1 MKALSACLYCNKK
14 KDCAESVQAHTFS
27 SPCFSYDDENIG
39 AALKKL
45 QSLSELRLNVNI
57 SSITNSIAELLIKQS
72 ISVTKLAQKIITDGC
87 ASVCF
92 HAGESCGKETECFAC
107 EEPCPCR
114 DCWDGEKLKIDWS
127 KLNET

>member
-1 MKALSACLYCNKK
+1 MKTLSACLYCAKK
-14 KDCAESVQAHTFS
+14 KECTDSIKSHSFIDSCYV
-27 SPCFSYDDENIG
+27 PENG
-39 AALKKL
+39 
-45 QSLSELRLNVNI
+45 SLADAIMLLHKAND
-57 SSITNSIAELLIKQS
+57 IAELLIKQS

-92 HAGESCGKETECFAC
+92 HAGESCEKETECFAC